1 MSAAPAPTVARYE
14 HTCSLKTTSVHII
27 VIHRNCWEK
36 TAGNCHPQKLVG
48 EMVQQLLSTEIA
60 GRKLLDGCH
69 PMNFLGQQF
78 LWTTIMNRIV
88 PLKQTVCPELLST
101 EIAGRKLQEH
111 CHPQKLLGENW
122 STIVIHRN
130 CWEKTGGHCHLQKLL
145 GENGST
151 LVIH

>member
-1 MSAAPAPTVARYE
+1 MGVGIGIYMFCVVP
-14 HTCSLKTTSVHII
+14 HSLGVFTHRNCWEKTGSTI
-27 VIHRNCWEK
+27 VIHRSCWEK

-88 PLKQTVCPELLST
+88 PLRQQVCPELLST
-101 EIAGRKLQEH
+101 EIPGIKLQEQ
-111 CHPQKLLGENW
+111 CHPQKLLGGN
-122 STIVIHRN
+122 
-130 CWEKTGGHCHLQKLL
+130 
-145 GENGST
+145 
-151 LVIH
+151 